1 MREREALAK
10 GLRRL
15 QRDAAMGSWSRFVL
29 QAVVRPEVAAACV
42 PDALA
47 IAAVLSDPAAE
58 VDPAVLRDL
67 RSFLTEGATSPLFDI
82 YPAAAGSAIAE
93 LRERIEAPGAADW
106 ARHGR

>member
-1 MREREALAK
+1 MRERDALAK

-15 QRDAAMGSWSRFVL
+15 QRDARMGQWSRFVL

-47 IAAVLSDPAAE
+47 IAAVLSNPAAE
-58 VDPAVLRDL
+58 VDPAVLHDVRA
-67 RSFLTEGATSPLFDI
+67 FLTEGATSPLFDI
-82 YPAAAGSAIAE
+82 HPAAARTAMAE

-106 ARHGR
+106 ARYGR